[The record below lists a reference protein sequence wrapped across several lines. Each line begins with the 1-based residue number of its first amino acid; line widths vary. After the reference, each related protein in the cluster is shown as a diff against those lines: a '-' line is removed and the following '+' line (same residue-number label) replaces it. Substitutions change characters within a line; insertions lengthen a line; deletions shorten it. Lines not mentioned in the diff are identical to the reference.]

1 MKSVHHFVLL
11 QPTRVTLVII
21 NVVIKDLY
29 IKYGYLLI
37 PLKDPVELRML
48 DGAAEDEEPIK
59 QSDVLVKDPEEIKK
73 HAKKLEKIFFVKI
86 LKQELE
92 RGLKQGKLLIILP
105 EESKLYVIK
114 LPWRIRSLWPS
125 LLLRIWKIWRQKS

>member
-59 QSDVLVKDPEEIKK
+59 QSDVLVKD
-73 HAKKLEKIFFVKI
+73 
-86 LKQELE
+86 LE

-125 LLLRIWKIWRQKS
+125 LLLRIWRICGGSGVCGRAFC

>member
-1 MKSVHHFVLL
+1 VKSVHHFVLL

-73 HAKKLEKIFFVKI
+73 HAKKLEKIFS
-86 LKQELE
+86 
-92 RGLKQGKLLIILP
+92 
-105 EESKLYVIK
+105 SKY
-114 LPWRIRSLWPS
+114 
-125 LLLRIWKIWRQKS
+125 

>member
-1 MKSVHHFVLL
+1 MHAPTQLLSQLAFIHDAVKSVHHFVLL

-59 QSDVLVKDPEEIKK
+59 QSDVLLEDPEEVEK
-73 HAKKLEKIFFVKI
+73 HAKKLKKLEK
-86 LKQELE
+86 
-92 RGLKQGKLLIILP
+92 
-105 EESKLYVIK
+105 
-114 LPWRIRSLWPS
+114 
-125 LLLRIWKIWRQKS
+125 

>member
-1 MKSVHHFVLL
+1 
-11 QPTRVTLVII
+11 
-21 NVVIKDLY
+21 
-29 IKYGYLLI
+29 
-37 PLKDPVELRML
+37 ML

-73 HAKKLEKIFFVKI
+73 HAKKLEKNFFFVKI

-125 LLLRIWKIWRQKS
+125 LLLRIWRIWRQKS